1 MHHSFIYSFLFAL
14 ITLVTANVE
23 KEIFLAPAK
32 DNNGVFG
39 LPRIPTIRHLKEERT
54 LRTTLNTSFE
64 EHGAQHWV
72 LLDQLEPGRRYEVRI
87 CWPATQPT
95 DFQMN
100 LYAPT
105 EVSSSSLSSGMK
117 ASSGIG
123 GSTSSSDGWSS
134 QLYLQVFAKTAY
146 YSSNQTRM
154 ENPEPVD
161 VDIIL
166 DPFWLGV
173 VPESLLLIG
182 GLILIVAV
190 GAWWVGGWVHS
201 FLLGIAAREQR
212 ERDKKE
218 E

>member
-14 ITLVTANVE
+14 VTLVTANVE

-32 DNNGVFG
+32 HNNGVFG

-64 EHGAQHWV
+64 ERGAQHWV

-100 LYAPT
+100 LYTPT

-117 ASSGIG
+117 ASSSSGV
-123 GSTSSSDGWSS
+123 STFSSDGWSS

-146 YSSNQTRM
+146 YSSNRTRM

-161 VDIIL
+161 VDISW
-166 DPFWLGV
+166 F
-173 VPESLLLIG
+173 STLLHING
-182 GLILIVAV
+182 
-190 GAWWVGGWVHS
+190 
-201 FLLGIAAREQR
+201 R
-212 ERDKKE
+212 
-218 E
+218 